1 MVEIMSGDMSEE
13 EDQYNGLAIKLMR
26 AKSDEEIEYIKQEIK
41 DFSKKHPD
49 LVDEI
54 QSRRWLI
61 S

>member
-1 MVEIMSGDMSEE
+1 MQKLTNE
-13 EDQYNGLAIKLMR
+13 EDQYNGLFIKLMK
-26 AKSDEEIEYIKQEIK
+26 AKNNKEIKSIKQEINIFRK
-41 DFSKKHPD
+41 EHPV